1 LISPERFEAISGEG
15 IYCVVENRAVVI
27 GNRSFMGK
35 NHVEI
40 SPEVENSLRIFES
53 DGKTAILAAIDGV
66 LMGILGI
73 ADKVKPEAKQTI
85 DALRKMGIE
94 SWMVTGDNERTAKA
108 IAAQIGITNVMAE
121 VLPSMKA
128 RKVKEVRSGG
138 KVVAFV
144 GDGIND
150 SPALAEADVGIA
162 IGAGTDIAIEAAGMV
177 LVRSDLRDVVTA
189 IDLSNKTFNRIK
201 INYLWATIYNLIGI
215 PLAAGVLIPF
225 GIIIPPMIAGLAMAF
240 SSVSV
245 VLSSLMLKWY
255 KKPLISLEEEIY
267 RSKSKSRLFGN
278 EEKVEE
284 VALLEMNT
292 LNEDV

>member
-1 LISPERFEAISGEG
+1 
-15 IYCVVENRAVVI
+15 VENRAIVI

-201 INYLWATIYNLIGI
+201 INYLWATIYNLTGI